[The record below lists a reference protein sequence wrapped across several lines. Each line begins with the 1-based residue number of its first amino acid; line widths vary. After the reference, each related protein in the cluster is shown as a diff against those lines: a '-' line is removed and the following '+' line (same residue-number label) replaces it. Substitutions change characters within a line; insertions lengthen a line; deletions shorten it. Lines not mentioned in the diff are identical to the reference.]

1 MIDGARFHR
10 VRHIALSLSAL
21 LAFGVA
27 GLAGAADDP
36 DDWLRR
42 MSQAVE
48 LLNYEGTLV
57 HMHGEEADVL
67 QVVHRVENG
76 RISERLTALDGA
88 GREIIRNDDEVTCIF
103 PDQQSVLVEQRKDRD
118 SSQSPLRGS
127 LPSAE
132 GISSAYYHVAFL
144 DYSRVAGRNAQIIA
158 IRPKDSYRYGY
169 RLWIDQATA
178 MPLKSQLRDDQ
189 GNVVE
194 QILFADIKLP
204 DSIPESRVKPSLIVE
219 SFVWTRSDGPTHETK
234 VEQVS
239 AWLATEMPAGF
250 TLMTAVTKMPPGGT
264 RPMEQ
269 LVYTDGLA
277 SVSVFIEDGV
287 AESDQ
292 AEGWSQIGA
301 ANAYT
306 TTLEGRLVTAV
317 GEVPARTVE
326 MIALSVRPVASAP

>member
-1 MIDGARFHR
+1 
-10 VRHIALSLSAL
+10 
-21 LAFGVA
+21 
-27 GLAGAADDP
+27 
-36 DDWLRR
+36 
-42 MSQAVE
+42 
-48 LLNYEGTLV
+48 
-57 HMHGEEADVL
+57 
-67 QVVHRVENG
+67 
-76 RISERLTALDGA
+76 
-88 GREIIRNDDEVTCIF
+88 
-103 PDQQSVLVEQRKDRD
+103 VLVEQRKERD

-132 GISSAYYHVAFL
+132 GISSAHYHVAFM
-144 DYSRVAGRNAQIIA
+144 DSSRVAGRDAQIIA

-169 RLWIDQATA
+169 RLWIDEATA
-178 MPLKSQLRDDQ
+178 MPLKSQLWDDQ
-189 GNVVE
+189 GSVVE

-204 DSIPESRVKPSLIVE
+204 DSIPESRVKPSLIVD
-219 SFVWTRSDGPTHETK
+219 SFVWTRSDGPTDETK
-234 VEQVS
+234 AEQAS

-250 TLMTAVTKMPPGGT
+250 TLMTAVTKMTPGGK

-326 MIALSVRPVASAP
+326 MIALSLRPVAAAP

>member
-1 MIDGARFHR
+1 MIDGARIPR
-10 VRHIALSLSAL
+10 ALHIALSSSAM
-21 LAFGVA
+21 LALAVA
-27 GLAGAADDP
+27 GVAGAADDP
-36 DDWLRR
+36 NDWLRR

-48 LLNYEGTLV
+48 FLNYEGTLV

-67 QVVHRVENG
+67 QIVHRVESG

-88 GREIIRNDDEVTCIF
+88 GREIIRDDDEVTCIF

-127 LPSAE
+127 LPGAE
-132 GISSAYYHVAFL
+132 GISPAYYHVAFL
-144 DYSRVAGRNAQIIA
+144 DSSRVAGRSAQIIA

-169 RLWIDQATA
+169 RIWIDEATA
-178 MPLKSQLRDDQ
+178 MPLKSQLWDDQ

-194 QILFADIKLP
+194 QILFADIELP
-204 DSIPESRVKPSLIVE
+204 DSIPESRVKPSLLIE
-219 SFVWTRSDGPTHETK
+219 SFVWSRSDGPTHVSE
-234 VEQVS
+234 VESVS

-250 TLMTAVTKMPPGGT
+250 TLMTAFSKIPPGGT

-287 AESDQ
+287 DESDQ
-292 AEGWSQIGA
+292 SEGWSQIGA